1 MTNATFLAGVAI
13 GLGLVAGLGVVA
25 ARTAS
30 RRLAVVTVAGRSME
44 PTLSDGDRLLAVR
57 TPRPLRLGDVVV
69 LEAPYDSDVT
79 VPWHRPPAGPGE
91 TNRRWIV
98 KRVAALPGDAVPAA
112 AAGQVPE
119 GETVRAGRLL
129 VIGDNPAE
137 SYDSRQIGYVPAERI
152 FGLVVRP
159 LRPGR

>member
-1 MTNATFLAGVAI
+1 MMNASVRARVAI
-13 GLGLVAGLGVVA
+13 GLGLLGGFGLFA

-57 TPRPLRLGDVVV
+57 TPRPLRLGDMVV
-69 LEAPYDSDVT
+69 LEAPYDSDVA

-91 TNRRWIV
+91 TDRRWIV
-98 KRVAALPGDAVPAA
+98 KRVTALAGDAVPAE

-119 GETVRAGRLL
+119 GETVPTGQLL
-129 VIGDNPAE
+129 VVGDNLAE
-137 SYDSRQIGYVPAERI
+137 SYDSRQIGYIPAERI

-159 LRPGR
+159 LRS